1 MNQQERNDLQDAI
14 DKALAEICTENGRIL
29 EPDDVNLAELARRAG
44 ITRSRART
52 IKAHGFKVLPHGRT
66 GSKAS
71 TTVLAPYADELDDL
85 LARGVDNSTS
95 VRKAHRE
102 RPPRRAHHRQGLHR
116 GAPRP
121 GAR

>member
-14 DKALAEICTENGRIL
+14 DKALAEICTENGGIL

-85 LARGVDNSTS
+85 LARGVDNST
-95 VRKAHRE
+95 VCT
-102 RPPRRAHHRQGLHR
+102 
-116 GAPRP
+116 
-121 GAR
+121 